1 MKNNIKYFIL
11 AIGLF
16 LFSCEEVVDVDLNN
30 SEPKLVIDASIKW
43 EKGTLGNEQSIKI
56 TTTAD
61 YFNNTVPV
69 VNGAIVKI
77 TDSNN
82 SVFNFLEVGSTG
94 IYKCT
99 NFTPVLNGFYTLT
112 VIHNGQTYSATDK
125 LYPVPAITSI
135 QQSLNGITGNDI
147 ELKFN
152 FQDNGTESNFY
163 LEEYKVPYR
172 PFPLLG
178 AFDDEFENGNQM
190 FSLLI
195 DENLAAAQNIKFTL
209 HGISERYYNFMSIL
223 ISISG
228 GLSNGPF
235 STPPATVKGNIINQT
250 NGANYPLGYFRL
262 SEVDVRN
269 YTIQ

>member
-1 MKNNIKYFIL
+1 MKNNIKNFIL

-43 EKGTLGNEQSIKI
+43 EKGTPGNEQSIKI

-61 YFNNTVPV
+61 YFNNIVPV

-82 SVFNFLEVGSTG
+82 TVFNFLEDGASG

-99 NFTPVLNGFYTLT
+99 NFNPVLNGVYTLS
-112 VIHNGQTYSATDK
+112 VIHSGQTYVATDK

-163 LEEYKVPYR
+163 LEEYKVPY
-172 PFPLLG
+172 L
-178 AFDDEFENGNQM
+178 
-190 FSLLI
+190 SLI
-195 DENLAAAQNIKFTL
+195 HI
-209 HGISERYYNFMSIL
+209 
-223 ISISG
+223 
-228 GLSNGPF
+228 
-235 STPPATVKGNIINQT
+235 
-250 NGANYPLGYFRL
+250 
-262 SEVDVRN
+262 
-269 YTIQ
+269 